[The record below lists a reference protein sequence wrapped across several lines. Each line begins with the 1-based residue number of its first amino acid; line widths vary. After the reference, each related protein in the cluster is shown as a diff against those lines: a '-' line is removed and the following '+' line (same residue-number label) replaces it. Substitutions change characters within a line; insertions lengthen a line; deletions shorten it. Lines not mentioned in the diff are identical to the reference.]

1 MHHQTESLFGHYASK
16 YMHLF
21 EFEDPNS
28 IHITLP
34 FKFSF
39 FQEESNFLLI
49 SSHGVI
55 GISPSKNSTSEHVMY
70 KYIAPFKGDLKF
82 GKEGAIRHGLVEIY
96 GNQCYGIEWMNAK
109 FSFNEFISFECGICA
124 NGTIFFNHRNI
135 NNFVILELDYI
146 GITIG
151 LWHGLT
157 KDEFVEMA
165 AEQVDIQAL
174 KANLTML
181 GLAVRFSPLSP
192 YALSPT
198 PI

>member
-1 MHHQTESLFGHYASK
+1 
-16 YMHLF
+16 
-21 EFEDPNS
+21 
-28 IHITLP
+28 
-34 FKFSF
+34 
-39 FQEESNFLLI
+39 
-49 SSHGVI
+49 
-55 GISPSKNSTSEHVMY
+55 MY

-82 GKEGAIRHGLVEIY
+82 DKEGAIRHGLVEID

-124 NGTIFFNHRNI
+124 NGTIFFNYRNI
-135 NNFVILELDYI
+135 NNYAILELDNI

-165 AEQVDIQAL
+165 LIE
-174 KANLTML
+174 NLTML
-181 GLAVRFSPLSP
+181 GLVVRFLSP

-198 PI
+198 PV